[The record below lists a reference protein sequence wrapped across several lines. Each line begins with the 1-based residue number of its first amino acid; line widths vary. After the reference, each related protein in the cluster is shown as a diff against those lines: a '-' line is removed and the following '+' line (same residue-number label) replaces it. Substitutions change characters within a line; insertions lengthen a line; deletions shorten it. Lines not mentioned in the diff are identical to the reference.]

1 MSRVVVVVA
10 FLLATIWLW
19 ASDEKQESHPSFEY
33 DVARAHE
40 IKPHRRTIRLKGV
53 NPGFN
58 QLRLTLTVSQVGDVL
73 DADAGG
79 DKDTLKFWPQLQ
91 DEVRQWKFTPFVV
104 NGQAVTAEVEEY
116 IDLVPPERVPTKHA
130 AAPVVG
136 PKSKVAIMLQ
146 RSGCYGSCPSYKV
159 TVTTEGIAF
168 EGGGFVTAQGKHT
181 DKVNSDDVRK
191 LAKRFVAA
199 DFYSMES
206 SYTANV
212 TDSPTYTLSIEIDGH
227 KKTVEDYVG
236 DWQGMPAVITE
247 LEDGVDEFART
258 RRWIEGSEGLVQ
270 ALQAENFDFQSFQSQ
285 VLFKEAA
292 TRGQTDTVRDLIA
305 AGVPL
310 YPLPAPKP
318 KDANSVVRFDSVG
331 MLTAAGRHSEVLEV
345 LLNAGVSKSDQR
357 DKDLALVAAA
367 RSGNL
372 EAAKALIAYGA
383 DPNADLSR
391 LVVTETS
398 GGMTLSGPGDGSVLI
413 YAAGSGN
420 PELVREIL
428 SYHPDLEKK
437 GHEGKTAI
445 FAAGDYRNGDKEG
458 ARVRCVRLLAE
469 AGANVNERDKDGN
482 TPLHATFLTDVEEE
496 LLRLGAEVNA
506 RNNDGETPIFT
517 TVDDDAI
524 PLLIKHGA
532 DLNVRNK
539 KGETIVQS
547 ARKHGPGREEA
558 LRKALEELTQG
569 SR

>member
-1 MSRVVVVVA
+1 M
-10 FLLATIWLW
+10 
-19 ASDEKQESHPSFEY
+19 
-33 DVARAHE
+33 
-40 IKPHRRTIRLKGV
+40 
-53 NPGFN
+53 
-58 QLRLTLTVSQVGDVL
+58 
-73 DADAGG
+73 
-79 DKDTLKFWPQLQ
+79 
-91 DEVRQWKFTPFVV
+91 
-104 NGQAVTAEVEEY
+104 
-116 IDLVPPERVPTKHA
+116 
-130 AAPVVG
+130 
-136 PKSKVAIMLQ
+136 
-146 RSGCYGSCPSYKV
+146 
-159 TVTTEGIAF
+159 AF